1 MGIKHHPGGFKLD
14 FGSTVTILTTAVS
27 DTKHCKRASSQGI
40 FTGIVLDESQL
51 KLKRNQRQI
60 LMSEEGINE
69 IKESTG
75 RGDLDSCHQYDDKQ
89 NEEADAKIC
98 QPKDCVEHKHSCE
111 CEIKK
116 TQEFVILSLTCP
128 SFPFVPGQI
137 VWISLDQ
144 IIALAVLCR
153 N

>member
-1 MGIKHHPGGFKLD
+1 MSIKQHPGRIKLD

-27 DTKHCKRASSQGI
+27 DTKHCKRINGQGI

-51 KLKRNQRQI
+51 RLKRNQRQM
-60 LMSEEGINE
+60 LMSGEGINDISE
-69 IKESTG
+69 NLVREES
-75 RGDLDSCHQYDDKQ
+75 DLDRQCDDKQ
-89 NEEADAKIC
+89 SEGEGGSL
-98 QPKDCVEHKHSCE
+98 QPKECEEHKKHCE
-111 CEIKK
+111 CEVKK

-137 VWISLDQ
+137 VWISLEQ